1 MDKRIDNLIKN
12 WQKRNILGFYYENKE
27 QAVDKILEVI
37 PVSSSIGISGS
48 VTLDQ
53 LGIVRRL
60 ESHGNKVFNQYK
72 SGISREESLELRRQG
87 SQADYFLTSAN
98 AISEKG
104 ELVFFSG
111 YGNRSAGISYA
122 KNVIVVAGINKI
134 TPNIQEALKRSRE
147 YATPLNCKR
156 LSWSTP
162 CFEDG
167 ICRQEI
173 CLFPGYKRMC
183 CQILI
188 IEAEVTPDR
197 PEGRGLASDSQS
209 HRPEGR
215 GLASSSQSHRLKVI
229 LINENLGF

>member
-1 MDKRIDNLIKN
+1 MDKRIGNLIKN
-12 WQKRNILGFYYENKE
+12 WQKRNILGIYCENKE
-27 QAVDKILEVI
+27 QAVDKILEII
-37 PVSSSIGISGS
+37 PISSSIGISGS

-53 LGIVRRL
+53 LGIVKQL
-60 ESHGNKVFNQYK
+60 ESRGNKVFNQYK
-72 SGISREESLELRRQG
+72 SGISRDESLELRRQG
-87 SQADYFLTSAN
+87 MAADYYLASPN

-104 ELVFFSG
+104 ELVFFSA
-111 YGNRSAGISYA
+111 YGNRTAGVSYA

-156 LSWSTP
+156 LNWNAP

-173 CLFPGYKRMC
+173 CLFPEYKRMC
-183 CQILI
+183 CQVLI

-215 GLASSSQSHRLKVI
+215 GLASDSQSHRLKVI
-229 LINENLGF
+229 LVGENMGF